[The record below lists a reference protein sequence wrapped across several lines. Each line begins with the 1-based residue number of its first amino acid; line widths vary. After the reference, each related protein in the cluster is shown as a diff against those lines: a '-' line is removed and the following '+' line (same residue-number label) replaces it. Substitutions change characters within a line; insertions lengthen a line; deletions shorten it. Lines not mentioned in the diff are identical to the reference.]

1 VEFKANCE
9 IIMQSL
15 HLQTLYGIVHN
26 NAQHAKTN
34 TGMHSGTTGDEGISN
49 IHAYMTEVYNS
60 KFTL

>member
-1 VEFKANCE
+1 
-9 IIMQSL
+9 MQSL

-26 NAQHAKTN
+26 NALHAKTN